1 MVIGFIYYHKKVVGS
16 AWMSVNDFT
25 DEKVESNNMPLTLIL
40 SYVLAVLLA
49 FALNGMVIHQAGVA
63 SLFFGDEANPLLAQV

>member
-49 FALNGMVIHQAGVA
+49 FALNGMVW
-63 SLFFGDEANPLLAQV
+63 